1 MRRQG
6 GLVGRRLPLEPPPP
20 RRGLFS
26 LSLDGDGGGAC
37 WGVPRPRHLF
47 DRPECR
53 LTVNP
58 FPTLHFYDACAPRV
72 NGNACRSAGVAG
84 GRTPCGSK
92 CPKASAA
99 TVFFFPSSPRT
110 ASAVPPR
117 AALRHAPGR
126 QRARVTGTGCTL
138 TLGRESWGGVCVRW
152 GGRHVRGERA
162 RRQDAEVKRGKRASP
177 SHVLQFRETHRR
189 AGVHNHTPLA
199 APPPSQTTLLP
210 HGRHN
215 SGRRP
220 TQCLGWAHHPAG
232 ARKESRVCF
241 VWLGER
247 TPPPPRAP
255 PFTPRPPS
263 ISHPRPLKSFLT
275 IVEVIM
281 VCAFGAILAHVVSG
295 MQDKR
300 EKGGGR
306 FLLAQPMA
314 SGRHRRRRLP
324 TCTPI
329 TAPRHLAC
337 IGSSQ
342 QAPEAPAWVC
352 ESGGR
357 GPGRAGAGGREAP
370 PQLSL
375 PWTGQIEMGPKKMRA
390 RAPPPQGPAI
400 IPPRGRGQVECL
412 LLVHTGGAGLTRRER
427 GIPSAGRPQK
437 HHQRPSGA

>member
-1 MRRQG
+1 M
-6 GLVGRRLPLEPPPP
+6 VATIP
-20 RRGLFS
+20 
-26 LSLDGDGGGAC
+26 GGGQRNV
-37 WGVPRPRHLF
+37 WDG
-47 DRPECR
+47 
-53 LTVNP
+53 
-58 FPTLHFYDACAPRV
+58 PTILQV
-72 NGNACRSAGVAG
+72 
-84 GRTPCGSK
+84 
-92 CPKASAA
+92 
-99 TVFFFPSSPRT
+99 
-110 ASAVPPR
+110 
-117 AALRHAPGR
+117 
-126 QRARVTGTGCTL
+126 
-138 TLGRESWGGVCVRW
+138 
-152 GGRHVRGERA
+152 
-162 RRQDAEVKRGKRASP
+162 RGKRAES
-177 SHVLQFRETHRR
+177 VLC
-189 AGVHNHTPLA
+189 GLA
-199 APPPSQTTLLP
+199 SAPPPPLHSLQP
-210 HGRHN
+210 H
-215 SGRRP
+215 
-220 TQCLGWAHHPAG
+220 
-232 ARKESRVCF
+232 
-241 VWLGER
+241 
-247 TPPPPRAP
+247 RAP

-324 TCTPI
+324 TCAPI

-342 QAPEAPAWVC
+342 QAPEAPAWVY

-390 RAPPPQGPAI
+390 RARARAPPPQGPAI

-427 GIPSAGRPQK
+427 GLPSAGRPQK